1 MSEQAWFEHR
11 FWLQILG
18 DHARFILQSLAPG
31 EKADIGK
38 ADSFKQVFDD
48 LLGQARQG
56 GSGPSLAALNA
67 KAAEAAAAFR
77 VFKLNLLD
85 RRLLN
90 RIQLALTPTFLNHMI
105 NELDEYAKI
114 LQALL
119 NNQAVPV
126 YHPLHYDLL
135 WLPDAAGHASAIASD
150 LDGVEKR
157 LMKKSKEFERH
168 FEQFYLKA
176 VELAGYLR
184 TMREHYPAI
193 AKFHRDVDMEMN
205 VFKGFLHEI
214 EQLDLSAEVLSR
226 INPLMPD
233 HMFREE
239 CYYLMKLAQ
248 SGAVPPPSCDPAK
261 PRIEV

>member
-1 MSEQAWFEHR
+1 MSKQAWFEHR

-18 DHARFILQSLAPG
+18 DHARFILQSLAPN
-31 EKADIGK
+31 EKPDIER
-38 ADSFKQVFDD
+38 AEAFKKSFDD
-48 LLGQARQG
+48 LLAQSRQG
-56 GSGPSLAALNA
+56 GLPLETLNA
-67 KAAEAAAAFR
+67 QADEAVTAFR
-77 VFKLNLLD
+77 AFKLNLLD

-90 RIQLALTPTFLNHMI
+90 RIQLALTPTFLNHMV

-114 LQALL
+114 LQALRSG
-119 NNQAVPV
+119 QEVPV
-126 YHPLHYDLL
+126 YHPLHYDLV
-135 WLPDAAGHASAIASD
+135 WLPDAAGHAGAIASD

-157 LMKKSKEFERH
+157 LMKKSKEFEKH

-184 TMREHYPAI
+184 TMRQHYPAI

-205 VFKGFLHEI
+205 VFKGFLQEI